1 MTPLAARRKRPMIL
15 ACDYRLRH
23 RKSRAQECREV
34 LEDPAQRN
42 IVNNV
47 SYMGGNIGYLG
58 GGTMNMDYSYVDHAV
73 SPHYQLWKPPGT
85 YYSRGEAPPPYEEAI
100 SISHTESL
108 GSCTVSVA
116 TSTGRSFPLNIVQE
130 SDMIATNNMININI
144 NGNPSASMDNGTT
157 ELTNVGTHSVATI
170 TSERLALSP
179 TSETDFNSARN
190 QSMVTIGTGNEIDEP
205 SIMRIYNGHK
215 THMVRCGVINDRGT
229 HYIGNELLA
238 SGENGTYS
246 NDSIPVGTTDL
257 SVSTRC
263 ESILNTHADL
273 AQSGSTFSINER
285 NSTIAYENSHKE
297 DIKTSSTSRMANNQF
312 ANVKKYLDISSCS
325 QIDVAEGVGNLN
337 LESLSSN
344 VPSQIVMES
353 VPVSVVF
360 NNDMMSN
367 KEIITKDTS
376 NNFVNKCRF
385 SGKTYHRT
393 IPRQFSIVDHT
404 ISPNKTKR
412 IITSV
417 SSPSALQTYCNV
429 DTTKRSAHIPTTSVR
444 STLATAVSSIAPNRK
459 VCHCPVQ
466 HRGYQPMLVGISSV
480 TSQPMEAFRNRRRSS
495 DLHSHTQQVSENRKQ
510 NSSDRL
516 YNRAN
521 SHSNN
526 CSDNDR
532 YRDDNIIGAGCN
544 RTKRVSEGLE
554 STSQAPYHGIA
565 FSKTRSQFSE
575 TFALDGSDSGSK
587 PRQQH
592 HMARDQQE
600 KNSHTGAEE
609 CKTSMMRDDL
619 VSRLNVC
626 ATENDIFSVLEKS
639 PTIPQHSHH
648 WGQPA
653 TGVYPPS
660 NPILPPK
667 AKKYQLKQAQRRQ
680 ERDAKAES
688 TLKVQQSCGL
698 VNQTNISIIEDSVT
712 VLESIGSSNNN
723 SSNTN
728 KKDERKFSACVNQDT
743 STSSTLKLNNT
754 PGVANDYSNSL
765 PRQYFTVA
773 RNYDKKRRKDQ
784 VYAHSNVALKPIASG
799 DSSFTNKVYGR
810 AQYDCNTLPKNVTT
824 TYKKSTAKKPSLLT
838 EAVNHIPSVIN
849 IPTSS
854 ASSFEINIKSVKAK
868 AITDPSVEVIKPH
881 AFTQY
886 RSTHHT
892 NFKDTGLPVGTNTS
906 NEITGCANPREHA
919 LQNDNSLDEDY
930 LSECENCKSSGNVHY
945 YLDGQDNMKGSAPI
959 QETMTLQRK
968 MPDTTDEEQQNYYRV
983 SSTLPSSSCKRNTPA
998 ADKDRVAWFST
1009 IPASSS
1015 SDEEEV

>member
-1 MTPLAARRKRPMIL
+1 
-15 ACDYRLRH
+15 
-23 RKSRAQECREV
+23 
-34 LEDPAQRN
+34 
-42 IVNNV
+42 
-47 SYMGGNIGYLG
+47 MGGNIGYLG

-108 GSCTVSVA
+108 SSCTVSVA
-116 TSTGRSFPLNIVQE
+116 TSTGRSFPLNIVQD

-144 NGNPSASMDNGTT
+144 NGNPSASLDNGTT

-179 TSETDFNSARN
+179 NSETDFNSARN
-190 QSMVTIGTGNEIDEP
+190 QSMVTIGTGNEIEEP
-205 SIMRIYNGHK
+205 SIMRIYSGHK
-215 THMVRCGVINDRGT
+215 THMLRCGAINDRGN
-229 HYIGNELLA
+229 HYIGNEILV
-238 SGENGTYS
+238 SGENAYS
-246 NDSIPVGTTDL
+246 NDAISVGTTDL
-257 SVSTRC
+257 CVNTRC
-263 ESILNTHADL
+263 ESILNTATDL
-273 AQSGSTFSINER
+273 AQPGSTFSINER
-285 NSTIAYENSHKE
+285 NSTIAYGNSHKE
-297 DIKTSSTSRMANNQF
+297 DIKISSTSRMANNQF
-312 ANVKKYLDISSCS
+312 SGVKKYLDISSCS
-325 QIDVAEGVGNLN
+325 QIDVAESDENLN

-344 VPSQIVMES
+344 VPSQIVVES

-360 NNDMMSN
+360 NNDMMNN
-367 KEIITKDTS
+367 KDIITKDTS
-376 NNFVNKCRF
+376 NSFINKCRF
-385 SGKTYHRT
+385 SGKTYHRS
-393 IPRQFSIVDHT
+393 IPRQFSIVDPT
-404 ISPNKTKR
+404 VSPNKAKR

-429 DTTKRSAHIPTTSVR
+429 DTTKRSAHMPTTSVR
-444 STLATAVSSIAPNRK
+444 STLATAVSSNAQNRK

-466 HRGYQPMLVGISSV
+466 HKGYQPMLVGISSV
-480 TSQPMEAFRNRRRSS
+480 TSQPMEAFRNRRTSS
-495 DLHSHTQQVSENRKQ
+495 DLHSHKQQVSENRKQ

-516 YNRAN
+516 YSRAN

-532 YRDDNIIGAGCN
+532 HRDDNIIGAGCN
-544 RTKRVSEGLE
+544 RTKRVSEGFE
-554 STSQAPYHGIA
+554 STSYALEPYHGIA
-565 FSKTRSQFSE
+565 FSKTRSQLSE
-575 TFALDGSDSGSK
+575 TFALVGSDSGSK

-600 KNSHTGAEE
+600 KYSHTGAEE

-619 VSRLNVC
+619 VSRLHVC
-626 ATENDIFSVLEKS
+626 ATENDMCPVFKKS
-639 PTIPQHSHH
+639 PTIPQPTHH

-667 AKKYQLKQAQRRQ
+667 AKKHQLKQTQRRQ

-688 TLKVQQSCGL
+688 TLKVLQSGGL
-698 VNQTNISIIEDSVT
+698 VNQTNISVIEDSGT
-712 VLESIGSSNNN
+712 VVESIGSSNNN
-723 SSNTN
+723 SKNVN
-728 KKDERKFSACVNQDT
+728 KNDVRTFSASVNQDK
-743 STSSTLKLNNT
+743 STSGTFKLNNI

-773 RNYDKKRRKDQ
+773 RNCDKKRRKDQ
-784 VYAHSNVALKPIASG
+784 VYAHSNTGLKPIASG
-799 DSSFTNKVYGR
+799 DSSFINKVYGR
-810 AQYDCNTLPKNVTT
+810 AQYDCNTLPKNITT
-824 TYKKSTAKKPSLLT
+824 TYKKSNAKKPSLLT

-854 ASSFEINIKSVKAK
+854 ASSFEINMKPVTAK
-868 AITDPSVEVIKPH
+868 AITDTGDEVINPH
-881 AFTQY
+881 TLTQY

-892 NFKDTGLPVGTNTS
+892 NFTDTGLPVGTNIS
-906 NEITGCANPREHA
+906 NEITGCVNPREHA

-945 YLDGQDNMKGSAPI
+945 YLDGQDNMKGNAPI

-968 MPDTTDEEQQNYYRV
+968 MPDATDEEQQNYYRV

-998 ADKDRVAWFST
+998 VDKDRVAWLP

-1015 SDEEEV
+1015 SDEEEL